1 MLIAWNRDHFR
12 SVMKKIKKT
21 KELLWRVEE
30 DSVRTGDVE
39 IVNQLK
45 KEFNEPCEQ
54 EGKCGSKGLKYNGYK
69 VVIKTLNFSMVYR
82 LNRREET

>member
-39 IVNQLK
+39 IVN
-45 KEFNEPCEQ
+45 
-54 EGKCGSKGLKYNGYK
+54 
-69 VVIKTLNFSMVYR
+69 
-82 LNRREET
+82 